1 MQKFKLEKEYIHLNQ
16 LIKLLNWV
24 ESGGEANQIIS
35 DSLVFVNGEIELRKR
50 YKVRVGDKVQLD
62 ENTVDVY

>member
-35 DSLVFVNGEIELRKR
+35 DSFVFVNGEIELRKR
-50 YKVRVGDKVQLD
+50 YKVRVGDIVQFD
-62 ENTVDVY
+62 ENTIDVY